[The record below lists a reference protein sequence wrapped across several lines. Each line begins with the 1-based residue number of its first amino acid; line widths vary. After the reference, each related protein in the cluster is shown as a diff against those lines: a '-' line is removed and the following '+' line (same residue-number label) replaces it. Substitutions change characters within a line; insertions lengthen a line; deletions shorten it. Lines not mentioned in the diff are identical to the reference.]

1 MVMKFR
7 YLFFAAFAVLLS
19 SCKHQVKFPKFVTEK
34 VERENV
40 KIMGDLPRE
49 NSFQTESVVDK
60 NESLPESLLQ
70 YQQQYAKRSETFDMN
85 SFQQEWQNFK
95 VQKDITDL
103 DEQNLKNWFDVT
115 GFLFQLTGDEM
126 FAAELERIVWLS
138 FEGIAADVPDSVFEP
153 FIFTKNVD
161 HIHLN
166 LFLPAE
172 ISYDHTLGGHVKIV
186 QETSFPQSGSVR
198 LNFSMEIKRYIEV
211 FVRIPTWAEG
221 ATVTVKGV
229 KYFTQ
234 PGEYCIIAKK
244 WKEGDVVEI
253 EFPLNNLPDY
263 LKKLV

>member
-1 MVMKFR
+1 MVMKFK
-7 YLFFAAFAVLLS
+7 YLLFAAFAVVLS
-19 SCKHQVKFPKFVTEK
+19 SCKHQVKFPEFVTEK
-34 VERENV
+34 VDRENV

-49 NSFQTESVVDK
+49 NSFQTENVINK
-60 NESLPESLLQ
+60 NEALPVSLLQ
-70 YQQQYAKRSETFDMN
+70 YKQQYAQRSETFNLN

-95 VQKDITDL
+95 AQNDITKL

-115 GFLFQLTGDEM
+115 GFLFQLTGDET
-126 FAAELERIVWLS
+126 FAAELERIIWMS
-138 FEGIAADVPDSVFEP
+138 FGGMSAEVPDSVFEP

-172 ISYDHTLGGHVKIV
+172 ISYDHTLGGRVKIV
-186 QETSFPQSGSVR
+186 QETGFPQSGSVR

-211 FVRIPTWAEG
+211 YVRIPAWAEG
-221 ATVTVKGV
+221 TSVSVKGV

-234 PGEYCIIAKK
+234 PGDYCIIAKK

-253 EFPLNNLPDY
+253 EIPTGTQPDY
-263 LKKLV
+263 LNRKV